1 MVTHALINKN
11 EKWLN
16 VLINVFFPIPVSGR
30 LGTCSNRV
38 PDMTI
43 GQVLEDFR
51 LCGLQFDPRNIFINC
66 HLLYWAA
73 VVRTLIFHECSTSWR
88 GCWGMDLWRDI
99 LGNLSIS

>member
-1 MVTHALINKN
+1 MVTHALN
-11 EKWLN
+11 EKRLN

-43 GQVLEDFR
+43 GQVLEDLR

-66 HLLYWAA
+66 HLHLLCWAA
-73 VVRTLIFHECSTSWR
+73 VVRTLNFHECQTSWR
-88 GCWGMDLWRDI
+88 GCWGMDLWRDT